1 MLLALLS
8 TTGLLV
14 FPARRFSCL
23 YNIHYAPRLIAED
36 FGKGMLR
43 IHSWLCANFY
53 IISGIRE
60 KLKCLVSITVSIC
73 STRYWIRTLSIE
85 SNLNIYRHFQ
95 SSFLRFLIL
104 SQSDIK
110 YFRLNILLSAFI
122 PLLSPLSRDMFFRIQ
137 DREKK
142 RGNYNSRR
150 LNIYHCCFLFFSLSP
165 FDSRELT
172 RELKEKEL
180 FHRCT

>member
-1 MLLALLS
+1 MLPDWLQKISGKGCFGSILDFVQTFILFQGFEKNWNVLCRSLFLDLFLALLNTYS
-8 TTGLLV
+8 
-14 FPARRFSCL
+14 
-23 YNIHYAPRLIAED
+23 RL
-36 FGKGMLR
+36 
-43 IHSWLCANFY
+43 
-53 IISGIRE
+53 
-60 KLKCLVSITVSIC
+60 
-73 STRYWIRTLSIE
+73 RTLSIE